1 MESNTFKSTE
11 MSARAVLLCA
21 TLAGAAVMGAAFLVD
36 PFGPPVVLVSWCFL
50 LGGLA
55 LAIPPPPVRPFG
67 LGLALAGAIPP
78 LFVFLW
84 IWLIVSVGMLNGSIS

>member
-1 MESNTFKSTE
+1 MESNTFKT
-11 MSARAVLLCA
+11 ADAGLILYCA
-21 TLAGAAVMGAAFLVD
+21 ALTGVVVMGAVFVLD

-55 LAIPPPPVRPFG
+55 LAILPRPMRPLG

-78 LFVFLW
+78 AFVFLW
-84 IWLIVSVGMLNGSIS
+84 IWLIISVGMLNGSVS